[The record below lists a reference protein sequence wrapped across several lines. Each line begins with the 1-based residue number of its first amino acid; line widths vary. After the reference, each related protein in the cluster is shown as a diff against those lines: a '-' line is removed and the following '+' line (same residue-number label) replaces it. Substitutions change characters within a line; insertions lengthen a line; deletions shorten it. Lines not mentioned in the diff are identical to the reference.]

1 MRVKN
6 NKVSRISLL
15 GIVAI
20 IITTFILVL
29 LSSIVFVTKRVNSY
43 KNRTYKNT
51 YLGQYDIS
59 ELKYEKLKEK
69 IKSITSDYL
78 NSKVILIY
86 GDNKIETTYE
96 KLGFKLDSE
105 KMYNNIIKSKNKMSY
120 FEKIKYALKAGKKS
134 YKLESSY
141 DENTL
146 NTYITDIKNNYD
158 RGKTEEKFEIDEE
171 RNVRYIEGKSAL
183 SLDIEKSKEQL
194 LKDLKGK
201 EIKDEIKLVYSEDK
215 VENHESYK
223 SIDTKVSS
231 FTTEFNPYIS
241 RATNL
246 RTGLAYIDGAI
257 IEPGEV
263 FSFYKY
269 AGPYNKR
276 GYVFYYE
283 FVGNGVCQIATTTYN
298 AALLGGLEI
307 VERYQ
312 HAEMVPYVKGG
323 LDATVASYASGW
335 YVDMKF
341 KNTYKYPIY
350 ISAYATGG
358 VAHVDFWSNSN
369 AKEGKTYQ
377 TESVKVSA
385 LGYKSYLHV
394 YDSNG
399 QEIEKRF
406 LANSWYREKKN

>member
-1 MRVKN
+1 MKVKN
-6 NKVSRISLL
+6 NKVSRISLF

-20 IITTFILVL
+20 IITTFILFFS
-29 LSSIVFVTKRVNSY
+29 SSIFFVTKKVNNY
-43 KNRTYKNT
+43 KNKTFQNT

-59 ELKYEKLKEK
+59 ELEYKELEEKVK
-69 IKSITSDYL
+69 IISNNYL

-86 GDNKIETTYE
+86 GDNRIESTYGN
-96 KLGFKLDSE
+96 LGFKVDSE
-105 KMYNNIIKSKNKMSY
+105 KIYKDIIKNQKNMNY
-120 FEKIKYALKAGKKS
+120 FEKISHALKAGKKD
-134 YKLESSY
+134 YKIESSL
-141 DENTL
+141 DENVL
-146 NTYITDIKNNYD
+146 NTYIAEVKNNYD
-158 RGKTEEKFEIDEE
+158 RGKIEEKFEIDDQ
-171 RNVRYIEGKSAL
+171 RNVKYVEGKSAL
-183 SLDIEKSKEQL
+183 SLDVEKTKEKL
-194 LKDLKGK
+194 IKKLNEK
-201 EIKDEIKLVYSEDK
+201 EMKNEIQLVYAEEK
-215 VENHESYK
+215 VESHESYK

-241 RATNL
+241 RGTNL

-269 AGPYNKR
+269 AGPYNKN

-312 HAEMVPYVKGG
+312 HAEMVPYVPGG

-377 TESVKVSA
+377 TESVKVSG

-406 LANSWYREKKN
+406 LANSWYRPKKN

>member
-6 NKVSRISLL
+6 NKVSRISLF

-20 IITTFILVL
+20 IITTFVFL
-29 LSSIVFVTKRVNSY
+29 LSSTIVFVTKRVNTY
-43 KNRTYKNT
+43 KNKTFSNT
-51 YLGQYDIS
+51 YLGDYDIS
-59 ELKYEKLKEK
+59 NLKYNKLDEKV
-69 IKSITSDYL
+69 KSLSNDYL
-78 NSKVILIY
+78 NTKVILIY
-86 GDNKIETTYE
+86 GDNKIETTYS
-96 KLGFKLDSE
+96 KLGVKVDPQ
-105 KMYNNIIKSKNKMSY
+105 KVYKDIINTQNKMNY
-120 FEKIKYALKAGKKS
+120 FEKIKYTFKAGKKK
-134 YKLESSY
+134 YLFESSF
-141 DENTL
+141 DEKFLSDYVNE
-146 NTYITDIKNNYD
+146 IKNNYD
-158 RGKTEEKFEIDEE
+158 RQKSEE
-171 RNVRYIEGKSAL
+171 RFEVDEWRNVKYVEGKSAL
-183 SLDIEKSKEQL
+183 SLDLDKTKEKLSKEL
-194 LKDLKGK
+194 NKK
-201 EIKDEIKLVYSEDK
+201 EIKNEIELVYSEEK

-246 RTGLAYIDGAI
+246 RTGLGYIDGAI

-377 TESVKVSA
+377 TESVKVSS

>member
-29 LSSIVFVTKRVNSY
+29 SSSIVFVTKRVNSY

-96 KLGFKLDSE
+96 KLGLKVDSE
-105 KMYNNIIKSKNKMSY
+105 KIYNNIIKSKNKMSY
-120 FEKIKYALKAGKKS
+120 FEKIKYALKSGKKS

-201 EIKDEIKLVYSEDK
+201 EIKDEIKLVYSEEK

-257 IEPGEV
+257 VEPGEV

>member
-1 MRVKN
+1 MDRN
-6 NKVSRISLL
+6 
-15 GIVAI
+15 I
-20 IITTFILVL
+20 IIVIIILFL
-29 LSSIVFVTKRVNSY
+29 LALFLTGEIIVIRKLNYYEDRVYDKTYIGEYNISNVKYKDLNKKVQSINDELQ
-43 KNRTYKNT
+43 NRKITLVYSENT
-51 YLGQYDIS
+51 
-59 ELKYEKLKEK
+59 
-69 IKSITSDYL
+69 
-78 NSKVILIY
+78 
-86 GDNKIETTYE
+86 IETTYKE
-96 KLGFKLDSE
+96 LGI
-105 KMYNNIIKSKNKMSY
+105 NIDV
-120 FEKIKYALKAGKKS
+120 EKIVKDIKKTQEKENQLKKIKLLFGKK
-134 YKLESSY
+134 KRVY
-141 DENTL
+141 DSKIEVDEFVL
-146 NTYITDIKNNYD
+146 NKYLQNVKETYD
-158 RGKTEEKFEIDEE
+158 RAKEEEHFDIDDN
-171 RNVRYIEGKSAL
+171 RNITYNIGKSGL
-183 SLDIEKSKEQL
+183 SLNSDESRKKIKETIE
-194 LKDLKGK
+194 KGK
-201 EIKDEIKLVYSEDK
+201 ENKIKLVYDEDK
-215 VENHESYK
+215 VENHENYK
-223 SIDTKVSS
+223 YIDTKVSS

-246 RTGLAYIDGAI
+246 RTGLSYIDGVI
-257 IEPGEV
+257 LEPGEV

-323 LDATVASYASGW
+323 LDATVASYSSGW

-369 AKEGKTYQ
+369 AKEGKEYQ
-377 TESVKVSA
+377 TESVKVSS

-394 YDSNG
+394 FENG

-406 LANSWYREKKN
+406 LANSWYREKTH

>member
-29 LSSIVFVTKRVNSY
+29 SSSIVFVTKRVNSY

-86 GDNKIETTYE
+86 GDNNIETTYE
-96 KLGFKLDSE
+96 KLGLKVDSE
-105 KMYNNIIKSKNKMSY
+105 KIYNNIIKSKNKMSY
-120 FEKIKYALKAGKKS
+120 FEKIKYALKSGKKS

-201 EIKDEIKLVYSEDK
+201 EIKDEIKLVYSEEK

-257 IEPGEV
+257 VEPGEV

>member
-29 LSSIVFVTKRVNSY
+29 SSSIVFVTKRVNSY

-59 ELKYEKLKEK
+59 ELKYENLKEK

-120 FEKIKYALKAGKKS
+120 FEKIKYALKTGKKS

-241 RATNL
+241 RGTNL

-257 IEPGEV
+257 VEPGEV

-377 TESVKVSA
+377 TESVKVSV

>member
-1 MRVKN
+1 M
-6 NKVSRISLL
+6 
-15 GIVAI
+15 
-20 IITTFILVL
+20 
-29 LSSIVFVTKRVNSY
+29 
-43 KNRTYKNT
+43 
-51 YLGQYDIS
+51 
-59 ELKYEKLKEK
+59 
-69 IKSITSDYL
+69 
-78 NSKVILIY
+78 
-86 GDNKIETTYE
+86 
-96 KLGFKLDSE
+96 
-105 KMYNNIIKSKNKMSY
+105 NIIK
-120 FEKIKYALKAGKKS
+120 KIKHCFRPSKKEYKIKLKIDDN
-134 YKLESSY
+134 KLTEY
-141 DENTL
+141 INNVKNT
-146 NTYITDIKNNYD
+146 YD
-158 RGKTEEKFEIDEE
+158 RGKTEEKFEIDEN
-171 RNVRYIEGKSAL
+171 RNIKYIEGKSSL
-183 SLDIEKSKEQL
+183 SLDVEKTKEKL
-194 LKDLKGK
+194 LKDINSDKIEK
-201 EIKDEIKLVYSEDK
+201 NYKLVYQEEQ
-215 VENHESYK
+215 VEVHDNYK
-223 SIDTKVSS
+223 YIDTKVSS

-241 RATNL
+241 RGTNL
-246 RTGLAYIDGAI
+246 RTGLAYIDGVI
-257 IEPGEV
+257 LEPGEV

-312 HAEMVPYVKGG
+312 HAEMVPYVAGG
-323 LDATVASYASGW
+323 LDATVASYSSGW

-358 VAHVDFWSNSN
+358 IAHVDFWSNSN

-377 TESVKVSA
+377 TESVKVSS

-406 LANSWYREKKN
+406 LANSWYRPKQN